1 MPTTNAIIKFKAGTS
16 TNYAA
21 LANYDD
27 NTLYFLTDTHQ
38 LFLGNVE
45 YTKSNNNTL
54 TAIPTSATKGEYG
67 QLYYCT
73 ANTSLYVCGKTEGV
87 ATIWT
92 RVANINDKNGTIT
105 SITAGDGL
113 SGDTITQSGTIAHAV
128 PTGAETGSVGQDAN
142 SNPSFGGTFKVLQV
156 ATDKFGH
163 VTAKNEHT
171 VTLPSVIGGSIT
183 GSATKFVSS
192 VSVGSNGVLTGGTTE
207 ADTEI
212 TAASTGIPTSAAVKA
227 YADNIISANDAMVFK
242 GTLGTDGSVTSLPTN
257 KYKVGWTYKV
267 ATADTYAGQKCEVG
281 DMIIAIKNGPSTGT
295 TVVAEDWSV
304 IQTNIDGAVTHTT
317 NMTTG
322 QVVVADGAGEVKTTG
337 FTIGASVPADAVFT
351 DTTYDEVTASKP
363 GLAPKL
369 GNNNNAYAK
378 VSEGALTYVPVSTI
392 RSDLGTVGTTDS
404 VTSATLVPAATTMAA
419 EKILTPAG
427 WTSAKD
433 LDSSLA
439 FTGATPAAAGST
451 GLVPAPAAGSI
462 SRVLRADGTWAKP
475 TESLSGLTDTTITSP
490 ATNNV
495 LKYNGTAWVNGTISK
510 SEVGLG
516 NVDNTADASK
526 SVASAAKLTTARTIA
541 VTGAVSGSA
550 AFDGSE
556 NASIATTL
564 NDVSSDKI
572 TAMTGYAKADNYA
585 PVAAAD
591 SLNTAIGKLEA
602 GISSATTALQWG
614 SF

>member
-21 LANYDD
+21 LANYDE

-73 ANTSLYVCGKTEGV
+73 ANTSLYVCGRAEGV

-128 PTGAETGSVGQDAN
+128 PTGAEAGSVGQDADRG
-142 SNPSFGGTFKVLQV
+142 PSFGGTFKVLQIT
-156 ATDKFGH
+156 TDKFGH

-171 VTLPSVIGGSIT
+171 VRLPSIIGGSIT

-192 VSVGSNGVLTGGTTE
+192 VSVGSNGVLIGDTTE
-207 ADTEI
+207 ADAEI

-242 GTLGTDGSVTSLPTN
+242 GTLGTGGSVMSLPTN

-267 ATADTYAGQKCEVG
+267 ATADTYASQKCEVG

-322 QVVVADGAGEVKTTG
+322 QVVVADGAGGVKTTG
-337 FTIGASVPADAVFT
+337 FTIDASVPANAVFT

-369 GNNNNAYAK
+369 GSNNTYAK

-392 RSDLGTVGTTDS
+392 RSDLGTVGTPGS
-404 VTSATLVPAATTMAA
+404 VTDATLVPAATTLAA

-427 WTSAKD
+427 WTSATD

-439 FTGATPAAAGST
+439 FTGATPVAAGST

-462 SRVLRADGTWAKP
+462 SRVLRADGTWVKP

-490 ATNNV
+490 AANNV

-550 AFDGSE
+550 AFDGSK

-572 TAMTGYAKADNYA
+572 TAMTGYAKADNYT

>member
-16 TNYAA
+16 TNYTA
-21 LANYDD
+21 LANYDE

-73 ANTSLYVCGKTEGV
+73 ANTSLYVCGQTVGV
-87 ATIWT
+87 ATVWT
-92 RVANINDKNGTIT
+92 RIANINDKNGTIT

-128 PTGAETGSVGQDAN
+128 PTGASTGSAGQDAD
-142 SNPSFGGTFKVLQV
+142 SNLSFGGSFKVLQV
-156 ATDKFGH
+156 TTDKFGH
-163 VTAKNEHT
+163 VTAKDERT
-171 VTLPSVIGGSIT
+171 IKIPSVIGGSIT

-192 VSVGSNGVLTGGTTE
+192 VSVGSNGALTGDTTE

-242 GTLGTDGSVTSLPTN
+242 GTLGTGGSVTSLPTN

-295 TVVAEDWSV
+295 TVVEEDWSV

-322 QVVVADGAGEVKTTG
+322 QVVVADGAGGVKTTG
-337 FTIGASVPADAVFT
+337 FTIATSVPADAVFT

-369 GNNNNAYAK
+369 GSNNTYAK
-378 VSEGALTYVPVSTI
+378 VSAGALTYVPVSTI
-392 RSDLGTVGTTDS
+392 RRDLGKVGTTDS

-462 SRVLRADGTWAKP
+462 FRVLRADGTWVEP
-475 TESLSGLTDTTITSP
+475 TASLSGLTDTTITSP
-490 ATNNV
+490 AADNV

-550 AFDGSE
+550 TFDGSE

-572 TAMTGYAKADNYA
+572 TAMTGYAKADNYT